1 MINVYG
7 DNCEVIG
14 LVEYDENLSYNN
26 RLGLT
31 KLNDGSYVLMR
42 GAFYENENTYG
53 EIISEREAFQLIMR
67 YNDSLLEE
75 DKFKDLL
82 KYKKELLY
90 EV

>member
-1 MINVYG
+1 MINVYDG
-7 DNCEVIG
+7 ITVIAR
-14 LVEYDENLSYNN
+14 VKYNENLSFDN

-31 KLNDGSYVLMR
+31 KLNDGRYVLIR
-42 GAFYENENTYG
+42 GAFYENHNDYG

-67 YNDSLLEE
+67 YNHSLLEE